1 MNLWRYRDYIL
12 FSVRSKLLSETIRN
26 HLGIL
31 WLVLEPILRMFVY
44 YFVFVY
50 LIRRRTEDFTSFLLI
65 GIIAFSWFSKTI
77 IQGGNSISAAGRLV
91 KQIHLPKIIFPT
103 IAALVR
109 AVEFTV
115 VFGVL
120 LTYFAL
126 KGDLNL
132 SWIALPA
139 IFLVQFLLTYGVA
152 LTTAGIMPF
161 IPDISFIISSAMTAL
176 FFLSGVFFEV
186 KPSHANYDLFM
197 CNPLAKLL
205 EQYRQVILH
214 GNFPEWGAL
223 VQIGAIGIILILV
236 MNLFIKKMDFYFPR
250 VVK

>member
-1 MNLWRYRDYIL
+1 M
-12 FSVRSKLLSETIRN
+12 SETIRN
-26 HLGIL
+26 HLGML
-31 WLVLEPILRMFVY
+31 WLVLDPVLRMFVY

-65 GIIAFSWFSKTI
+65 GIMAFTWFSKTI
-77 IQGGNSISAAGRLV
+77 VQGGNSITAAGRLM

-103 IAALVR
+103 ISSLVR
-109 AVEFTV
+109 TVEFTM

-120 LTYFAL
+120 LSYFAL
-126 KGDLNL
+126 KGNLYL
-132 SWIALPA
+132 SWVALPA
-139 IFLVQFLLTYGVA
+139 IFLAQFLLSYGVA

-186 KPSHANYDLFM
+186 KPSHPNYNLFM
-197 CNPLAKLL
+197 VNPIAKLL

-214 GNFPEWGAL
+214 GHFPEWDAL
-223 VQIGAIGIILILV
+223 IKIGAIGIILILV
-236 MNLFIKKMDFYFPR
+236 MSLFIKKMDFYFPR